1 MKQTTLHLIETIED
15 ILSELRLHIETAEN
29 GNKSSQKIMSKA
41 SYRLVRNATGI
52 KNMIKELKPYGKK
65 S

>member
-1 MKQTTLHLIETIED
+1 MED
-15 ILSELRLHIETAEN
+15 ILSELRLHIDTAEE

-41 SYRLVRNATGI
+41 SFRLVRNATGI

-65 S
+65 R